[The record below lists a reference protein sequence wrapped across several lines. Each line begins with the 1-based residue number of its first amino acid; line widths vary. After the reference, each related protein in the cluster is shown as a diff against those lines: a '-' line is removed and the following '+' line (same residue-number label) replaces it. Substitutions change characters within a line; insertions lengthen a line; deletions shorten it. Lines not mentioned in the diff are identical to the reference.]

1 MDEKK
6 QIRIPASK
14 IKKGLYTSN
23 DEYVYRKSTNVY
35 KGPYYKNLING
46 KFYVGKDYDPNKEQK
61 EIELAIKVKPIN
73 NPDSFIYNLVAGIK
87 QGTSTPIASKP
98 SKSSVL
104 SSIAAANQQGL
115 NPNIGVNPNI
125 DIQPIETQSATQE
138 AESTITT
145 NKRYFFRVMI
155 SNKPLVYKFGESK
168 TQEELDNLSKKPNY
182 ITATVTETVVPN
194 QKPEFDDKE
203 LNAAEKKM
211 PGLKQFLRIEE

>member
-1 MDEKK
+1 MSTNK
-6 QIRIPASK
+6 QIRIPTSK
-14 IKKGLYTSN
+14 IKKGLYTSGE
-23 DEYVYRKSTNVY
+23 EYVYPRSTKFY
-35 KGPYYKNLING
+35 KGYYYTINN
-46 KFYVGKDYDPNKEQK
+46 KSYVGKDFDVNAKQQ
-61 EIELAIKVKPIN
+61 EIVLAKKVKAIN
-73 NPDSFIYNLVAGIK
+73 NPNSLIYNIVGGIK
-87 QGTSTPIASKP
+87 QGASTPIPSKP
-98 SKSSVL
+98 SKSSAL

-125 DIQPIETQSATQE
+125 DIQPIETQSATQA
-138 AESTITT
+138 AESIITT

-194 QKPEFDDKE
+194 QKPEFNDAE

-211 PGLKQFLRIEE
+211 PGLKSFLKVDV